1 MVEPSN
7 AVVNRAFVVAG
18 GTTGLGLSG
27 ARAILRAG
35 GSVVVTGRSEGSVA
49 SAQEQLGSIGSA
61 AAMRGDAQ
69 DAASTREAIAF
80 CVERFGRFDGLYHVA
95 GGSGR
100 RMGDGALHE
109 VTDEGIDATLSLNLS
124 SMIKSNR
131 AAVSAWLEG
140 RAGASGRG
148 VVLNMGSVLG
158 YAPSPKYFSTHVYA
172 AAKSAV
178 IGFTKSCAA
187 YYAEQGLRFNVI
199 APALVETP
207 MAQRAA
213 QNNEIQAYIKAKQP
227 LDGGRIGRPEDLD
240 AAVVYLLSDQSR
252 FVTGQVLAVDGGW
265 SVSEGRS
272 ADGGGA

>member
-1 MVEPSN
+1 MAEAAKPM
-7 AVVNRAFVVAG
+7 AGRAYVVVG
-18 GTTGLGLSG
+18 GTTGLGFSG

-35 GSVVVTGRSEGSVA
+35 GRVVVTGRSDESVA
-49 SAQEQLGSIGSA
+49 LAEQQLGEIGSA

-69 DAASTREAIAF
+69 DATRTRAAIAL

-100 RMGDGALHE
+100 RMGDGKLHE

-131 AAVSAWLEG
+131 EAVQAWLEG
-140 RAGASGRG
+140 RSGGSARGA
-148 VVLNMGSVLG
+148 VLNMGSVLG
-158 YAPSPKYFSTHVYA
+158 WSPSPTYFATHVYA
-172 AAKSAV
+172 AAKSAIV
-178 IGFTKSCAA
+178 GFTQSCAS
-187 YYAEQGLRFNVI
+187 YYAERDFRFNVI

-207 MAQRAA
+207 MAKRAA
-213 QNNEIQAYIKAKQP
+213 TNDDIMAFIKTKQP

-240 AAVVYLLSDQSR
+240 DAVVYLLSDQSR

-265 SVSEGRS
+265 SVSEGQ
-272 ADGGGA
+272 A